1 MGNSDLRQ
9 RTARGFMW
17 GFLNNGSMQ
26 LLGAVFGIILLR
38 LLDQEDY
45 GKIAMLTVFSQVAG
59 ALQESGFTQALC
71 NLGKPTHRD
80 YNSVFWCNI
89 GISSFLYLLLFF
101 SAPAIARFY
110 HDPSLVW
117 LARYLFLGFFISSW
131 GCVQHAW
138 LFIHMKNREIAIITM
153 AAMLVSRMGG
163 VCMALLGFA

>member
-101 SAPAIARFY
+101 SLPPSPVSITTLRWCGWRAIC
-110 HDPSLVW
+110 SWV
-117 LARYLFLGFFISSW
+117 SSSVHGDACSMP
-131 GCVQHAW
+131 GCSS
-138 LFIHMKNREIAIITM
+138 T
-153 AAMLVSRMGG
+153 
-163 VCMALLGFA
+163 